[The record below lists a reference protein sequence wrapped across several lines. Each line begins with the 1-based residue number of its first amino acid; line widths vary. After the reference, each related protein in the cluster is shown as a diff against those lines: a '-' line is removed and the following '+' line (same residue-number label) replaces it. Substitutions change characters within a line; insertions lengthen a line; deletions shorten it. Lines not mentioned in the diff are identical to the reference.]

1 MSLYR
6 VAQQIHL
13 PRLEDACMKYM
24 RKHPRQVRSYL
35 DNLHSYL
42 RYVVSGA
49 SGWGINERR
58 QALAATGCMC
68 ALARWRPP

>member
-1 MSLYR
+1 MSLCR

-24 RKHPRQVRSYL
+24 RKHPHQVRSYL
-35 DNLHSYL
+35 YNLYTSL

-49 SGWGINERR
+49 SGWGIIERR

-68 ALARWRPP
+68 FGQVGRP